1 MIYVDRFMMIELQNL
16 LLRKDA
22 TVHWQT
28 VRIYCQVI
36 QLSPLPFSLGGL
48 SDNGSVTVHDAC
60 RRGAPNGAL
69 HTLSGLAYRP
79 DPNEQGKLMVKL
91 DRIGALNCTFNT
103 GSHSI
108 CYR

>member
-1 MIYVDRFMMIELQNL
+1 MDF
-16 LLRKDA
+16 
-22 TVHWQT
+22 
-28 VRIYCQVI
+28 
-36 QLSPLPFSLGGL
+36 LGGL

-60 RRGAPNGAL
+60 CRGAPNGAL

-91 DRIGALNCTFNT
+91 DRISALNCTFNRAFNT